1 MVAAVIGDVVY
12 TFAKGFNSVY
22 ILSHFVENFNSIV
35 YLNVSFICLLPDYH
49 KIALTDI
56 VFSYA
61 AACQPS
67 RIATHRNHIDPRIK
81 SVIGWHLHNIQYTRR
96 SGGIVLIFL
105 PGIGLKDLV
114 SFLLCTPP
122 AYE

>member
-35 YLNVSFICLLPDYH
+35 YLSVSFICLLPDYR
-49 KIALTDI
+49 KLALTDI

-61 AACQPS
+61 D
-67 RIATHRNHIDPRIK
+67 T
-81 SVIGWHLHNIQYTRR
+81 
-96 SGGIVLIFL
+96 GGIFFLGVQQLLNPREQLLI
-105 PGIGLKDLV
+105 GITL
-114 SFLLCTPP
+114 TR
-122 AYE
+122 E